1 MGVGMTPVQR
11 KAVIDALV
19 AGERHYSIV
28 ARLGISRS
36 TIGDIARRAGL
47 QRKRPPRHDGKM
59 VLRPGFDKTDG
70 TPSTQPKALQP
81 WPAWATFHGQNFTKA
96 DIALLRKA

>member
-1 MGVGMTPVQR
+1 MTPVQR

-36 TIGDIARRAGL
+36 TIGDIAKRAGL
-47 QRKRPPRHDGKM
+47 QRKRPPRHDGKR
-59 VLRPGFDKTDG
+59 VLRPGFEQTDG
-70 TPSTQPKALQP
+70 TKYNYPKALQP
-81 WPAWATFHGQNFTKA
+81 WPPEAHFFGRNFTRA
-96 DIALLRKA
+96 DIALLRRG